1 MHNLLSRRPS
11 PAMVVA
17 LVALFVALGGS
28 AYAFTVPKD
37 SVGTAQLKDSAVTGV
52 KLHDTAV
59 TSSKVK
65 SGSLLAKDF
74 KSGQIAS
81 GLGPAGGDLTGS
93 YPNPVIASNTISSTM
108 FAQGA
113 VNSAAMGIDAVNT
126 DALVDGA
133 VTNSKLASGA
143 VGTSSFSSSAQAPDS
158 AQLGT
163 MPPNAYG
170 AVLAGRV
177 TNLSTS
183 DGTTDYGAPSGI
195 SPASSNSNDVFMPS
209 PNQPLKARDLVVEL
223 FTSPSTGS
231 HTISLNVGIKTA
243 LSCTLSG
250 INDTKCTAAGP
261 VDVAAGSPLSIEDD
275 VTGSPSPDSASFAF
289 RLSPQ

>member
-1 MHNLLSRRPS
+1 
-11 PAMVVA
+11 MVVA

-65 SGSLLAKDF
+65 PGSLLAKDF

-143 VGTSSFSSSAQAPDS
+143 VGTSNFASAAQAPDS
-158 AQLGT
+158 AQLGG
-163 MPPNAYG
+163 MAPGAYG
-170 AVLAGRV
+170 ALLSGRI
-177 TNLSTS
+177 NGL
-183 DGTTDYGAPSGI
+183 GTTDGSADFGAASGTTLTPGSFDYSVSTL
-195 SPASSNSNDVFMPS
+195 SPD
-209 PNQPLKARDLVVEL
+209 QDLQARDLTVQLTTPPNSSGASRTFTLVVNGN
-223 FTSPSTGS
+223 STKLQCQITDS
-231 HTISLNVGIKTA
+231 SY
-243 LSCTLSG
+243 LSTCS
-250 INDTKCTAAGP
+250 DAGP
-261 VDVAAGSPLSIEDD
+261 IDVP
-275 VTGSPSPDSASFAF
+275 PSSQLAIKDSVSGTPDKSDARFAF